1 MKFYK
6 QNIEQTLF
14 NKLFAGNEISQTKL
28 SAYLESIHR
37 KNVSMISTFFSFIL
51 HTRFKYVAFN
61 NYNLQLCFD

>member
-37 KNVSMISTFFSFIL
+37 KNVSTISTFFSLIL
-51 HTRFKYVAFN
+51 HTRFK
-61 NYNLQLCFD
+61 